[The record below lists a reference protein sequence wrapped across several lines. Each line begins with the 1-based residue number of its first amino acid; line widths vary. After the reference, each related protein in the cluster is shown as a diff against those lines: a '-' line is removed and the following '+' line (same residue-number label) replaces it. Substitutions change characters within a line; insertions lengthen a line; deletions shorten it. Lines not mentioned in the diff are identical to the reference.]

1 MSEVRFYH
9 LLRRSLEDVLPQM
22 LEMTLERGWRAV
34 VMAGSPER
42 VEVLNQ
48 HLWTY
53 RKESFLPHGT
63 VSEGDADLQPVW
75 LTDRDENPNR
85 ANVLFLTDGART
97 GLADRYERICD
108 LFDGN
113 DPDAVADARRRWK
126 DWKDAGH
133 QLSYWQQ
140 NERGGWEKKA

>member
-1 MSEVRFYH
+1 MSEIRFYH

-48 HLWTY
+48 HLWSY

-63 VSEGDADLQPVW
+63 ASEGDAGLQPVW

-97 GLADRYERICD
+97 GLAGEYERICD

-113 DPDAVADARRRWK
+113 DPAAVADARRRWK
-126 DWKDAGH
+126 DWKDGGH
-133 QLSYWQQ
+133 ELSYWQQ
-140 NERGGWEKKA
+140 TERGGWERKA